1 MQTLFGIDLPLPYIY
16 IASLAITAL
25 LIAMFGLVLKRF
37 KAMTNPLNRL
47 NGKNRQPRLGVV
59 DTFTVDRQR
68 QLVIVRRDNVEHLI
82 LIGGT
87 TDLLIE
93 ANIVRSAANS
103 PSLPREA
110 QQFAARN
117 RANPTPTNELTRRET
132 QDEPSPAPK
141 HDPFENDRRQV
152 ETQSTTPPAK
162 SPDAPDLVKSETSPV
177 ADHSKRLGAAPFF
190 SAVMRPPVSR
200 PLDLAQTPTIRPERD
215 DSVPHDSLVAQ
226 SNAPQ
231 QLPRTAPVTLPSTA
245 PSSEKRPSGTPESL
259 DDNLRRLLIRRP
271 TNQP

>member
-59 DTFTVDRQR
+59 DTF
-68 QLVIVRRDNVEHLI
+68 IVRRDNVEHLI